1 MFRSDYLKLHFLVFL
16 WGFTAILGLLISLP
30 ALTLVIYRT
39 LLASAGLLAVIIATK
54 GRLGVPLKDVWKM
67 VLTGGL
73 LALHWITFFGS
84 ARLANASVSLVGLA
98 TASLWTSL
106 LEPAVYKRRIRIY
119 EVLLGLV
126 VLTGLYIIYSFDFR
140 YGSGLLVSILSGA
153 LSSVFFVVN
162 SQFGRRIDPR
172 IITFYEMSGA
182 FIFSL
187 LCLVFFNLFGAIKV
201 PLQLP
206 GWMDLFYLLILSMI
220 CTVYAYTAAIR
231 LMKRLSAF
239 TMQLTIN
246 LEPVYGIILAL
257 FIFGDRERMSAG
269 FYAGAALILGAV
281 VSYPMIKRKV
291 SPDPLYELPS
301 Q

>member
-1 MFRSDYLKLHFLVFL
+1 MFRSDYLRLHFLVFL

-39 LLASAGLLAVIIATK
+39 FLASVGLLMVIIATK
-54 GRLGVPLKDVWKM
+54 GRLVLPPKDVWKM
-67 VLTGGL
+67 ALTGGL

-84 ARLANASVSLVGLA
+84 ARLANASVSLVGVA
-98 TASLWTSL
+98 TASLWTAL
-106 LEPAVYKRRIRIY
+106 FEPAINKRRIKIY

-126 VLTGLYIIYSFDFR
+126 VLTGLYIIYSFDFH
-140 YGSGLLVSILSGA
+140 YGLGLLISISSGA
-153 LSSVFFVVN
+153 LSAVFFVVN

-187 LCLVFFNLFGAIKV
+187 LCLFIFNVFGAIKI
-201 PLQLP
+201 PLQMP

-246 LEPVYGIILAL
+246 MEPVYGIILAL
-257 FIFGDRERMSAG
+257 LIFGDREKMSVG
-269 FYAGAALILGAV
+269 FYVGAALILGAV
-281 VSYPMIKRKV
+281 VSYPMIKRRV